1 MMKIALLYTMNS
13 CPFCTEIKGMMK
25 ENNVKYIERDIHEH
39 DKEYED
45 FVKKTKNDYLPAFSI
60 LTVNEKK
67 EILNVE
73 YVLPDDNFKDLSEA
87 VEIVKNKLL

>member
-1 MMKIALLYTMNS
+1 MKIALLYTMGS
-13 CPFCTEIKGMMK
+13 CPFCTEIKGMLK
-25 ENNVKYIERDIHEH
+25 ENNVKYIERDIDEH
-39 DKEYED
+39 NKEYGD

-73 YVLPDDNFKDLSEA
+73 YVLPDDNFKDLNEA
-87 VEIVKNKLL
+87 VDIVKSKLL